1 MKKVRWLFLAG
12 LFISIASS
20 ASSRAEQEAALNEIF
35 KGLSSGVED
44 TVTSR
49 YGSKYIGLINK
60 QLGDMKDYKGLEC
73 RARVSLSSNG
83 SVEHVDLD
91 SQNRL
96 CRKVFNA
103 VWDIGSFPLPSDITE
118 ANKLRQLSLSIA
130 P

>member
-1 MKKVRWLFLAG
+1 MKKVRWVFLAC
-12 LFISIASS
+12 LFVSSASS

-35 KGLSSGVED
+35 KGLSSGIED
-44 TVTSR
+44 SVTSK
-49 YGSKYIGLINK
+49 YASKYIGLINK
-60 QLGDMKDYKGLEC
+60 QLGELKDYKDLDC
-73 RARVSLSSNG
+73 RAKVSLSSNG
-83 SVEHVDLD
+83 SVEYVELD
-91 SQNRL
+91 NQNRL

>member
-35 KGLSSGVED
+35 KGLSSGIED
-44 TVTSR
+44 TVTSN
-49 YGSKYIGLINK
+49 YASKYIGLINK
-60 QLGDMKDYKGLEC
+60 QLGDLKDYSGLDC

-83 SVEHVDLD
+83 SVEHVDLNN
-91 SQNRL
+91 QNRL